1 MTNQNNDKS
10 KNGKRIALIL
20 VALLLIAAIAFGAY
34 TYSKYVSDASGS
46 GKATVAKW
54 GFNMSITDNSAN
66 GGDAFG
72 FANDYSSSGTAQNSA
87 EGAVISASTES
98 TNIVAPGASG
108 GLSFTIG
115 NGTSEVQAKFTAS
128 LTRSDSIYLTITG
141 SDSTTYRFYPI
152 VYTMGETTGFDNV
165 ANTINALSKDSI
177 TPGQKI
183 VETDTTYDIKW
194 EWAFE
199 ATDITLENQAD
210 DPAAD
215 LTISDRDIIDQLDTI
230 LGKLAAGTT
239 YATNPEF
246 KIGNV
251 TYAVDVDSNDT
262 YSLTETV
269 VLTARVEQT
278 GITASGD

>member
-34 TYSKYVSDASGS
+34 TYSKYVENAKGTGGAS
-46 GKATVAKW
+46 VAKW
-54 GFNMSITDNSAN
+54 GFDVSITPAN
-66 GGDAFG
+66 GGDSFG
-72 FANDYSSSGTAQNSA
+72 FSDDYSSSGVAQDSD
-87 EGAVISASTES
+87 EGAVISASSTTEG
-98 TNIVAPGASG
+98 NVVAPGASG

>member
-34 TYSKYVSDASGS
+34 TYSKYVENASGTGGAS
-46 GKATVAKW
+46 VAQW
-54 GFNMSITDNSAN
+54 GFEVSITPATN
-66 GGDAFG
+66 GDSFG
-72 FANDYSSSGTAQNSA
+72 FSDDYSSNGAAQDSDTD
-87 EGAVISASTES
+87 AVISAYST
-98 TNIVAPGASG
+98 TDGNVVAPGANG
-108 GLSFTIG
+108 GLTLSIG
-115 NGTSEVQAKFTAS
+115 DGTAEVQAKFTAS
-128 LTRSDSIYLTITG
+128 LTRSESIYLTITG
-141 SDSTTYRFYPI
+141 SDSTSYRFYPI
-152 VYTMGETTGFDNV
+152 VYTMGATTGFDNV
-165 ANTINALSKDSI
+165 ANTINALSKGSI

-183 VETDTTYDIKW
+183 VETDTTYNIEW

-199 ATDITLENQAD
+199 AASISLENQAD

-215 LTISDRDIIDQLDTI
+215 LTINDRDIIDQLDTI

-246 KIGNV
+246 KIGKV